1 MSGWHWL
8 ASNEKSTL
16 NKEIIL
22 IIIMII
28 IIIIIIAIIKTII
41 ETIYIFTGDRKQI
54 SFFATDQIKKEN

>member
-8 ASNEKSTL
+8 ASSEKSTL
-16 NKEIIL
+16 NKEIIM
-22 IIIMII
+22 IIIII
-28 IIIIIIAIIKTII
+28 IIIIIIAIIKTVI

>member
-8 ASNEKSTL
+8 ASSEKSTL
-16 NKEIIL
+16 NKEII
-22 IIIMII
+22 MMI

-41 ETIYIFTGDRKQI
+41 ETIYIFTGDRKLI